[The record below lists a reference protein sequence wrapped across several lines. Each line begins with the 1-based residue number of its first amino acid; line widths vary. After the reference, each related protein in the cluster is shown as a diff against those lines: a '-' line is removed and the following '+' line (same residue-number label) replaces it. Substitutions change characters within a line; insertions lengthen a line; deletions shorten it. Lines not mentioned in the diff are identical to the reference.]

1 MNVYSYDEQMAVF
14 FDVITHEI
22 EAIQSIVSKRRGP
35 TSHDDLRHR
44 LSLLTDSMTLHYK
57 YRDLNIPA
65 RCYRRISDT
74 QHAQGFIKS
83 KMSLYKRLM
92 RKLNRHIYNNF

>member
-1 MNVYSYDEQMAVF
+1 MNTTEYDEQMDVF
-14 FDVITHEI
+14 LDVITNEI
-22 EAIQSIVSKRRGP
+22 EAIRSIVSRRRGP
-35 TSHDDLRHR
+35 TSQDELTYRF
-44 LSLLTDSMTLHYK
+44 SLLVGSIGINSRYT
-57 YRDLNIPA
+57 DLNIPA

-92 RKLNRHIYNNF
+92 RKLNRHIYNF